1 MASNKLADL
10 NLDIKLNIE
19 DNGRIK
25 QLDREF
31 TDFVSKAGN
40 PIKVNIKYIKGSKT
54 IGIFNKCSH

>member
-25 QLDREF
+25 QLDKEF
-31 TDFVSKAGN
+31 TDFVSKTGN
-40 PIKVNIKYIKGSKT
+40 PITLLFAVLCILGLICKRK
-54 IGIFNKCSH
+54 H

>member
-25 QLDREF
+25 QLDKDLLVQR
-31 TDFVSKAGN
+31 
-40 PIKVNIKYIKGSKT
+40 
-54 IGIFNKCSH
+54 